1 MLDIN
6 PLLLSITIVVFLILI
21 AVLNSLLFKPLFNY
35 MNERDASIKND
46 LDKVGNND
54 AEIAELTAQAQNI
67 VNEAKLEA
75 AALREKVIAEAK
87 ELAESK
93 IEAKRAELAENR
105 ASRYATMCEEFTTTR
120 SPSCSTGTST
130 RGFTSASRAWPAG
143 LSPSIV
149 SNRKPLCSSTIRT
162 LRANGLKALS

>member
-6 PLLLSITIVVFLILI
+6 PLLLGITIVVFLILI

-54 AEIAELTAQAQNI
+54 AEIVELTAKAQSI
-67 VNEAKLEA
+67 INEAKLEA

-93 IEAKRAELAENR
+93 IEAKRAELAKDKAEFEKSLAESRENLK
-105 ASRYATMCEEFTTTR
+105 S
-120 SPSCSTGTST
+120 SL
-130 RGFTSASRAWPAG
+130 
-143 LSPSIV
+143 LSQV
-149 SNRKPLCSSTIRT
+149 PLYKE
-162 LRANGLKALS
+162 AVKAKFSQI